1 MKWISPAIIAGL
13 LVYILYMHSCEQLNC
28 PEVVSTSD
36 TNRITVIDTL
46 YFNNGPTNTEG
57 SKPVALG
64 PVVDEEPVD
73 SELVANRC
81 DSTYRYSQQY
91 EDSLISGTLFANVRG
106 TLLSSNLEYTPKF
119 PKYIN
124 RTDSIIIT
132 NTNTVIEK
140 IYTRPY
146 GFIVGGGLLIDRT
159 SQMSFAFDV
168 GVQLK
173 QGIDITYRYDPI
185 RAQHGLG
192 ATYTFQFKPKK

>member
-1 MKWISPAIIAGL
+1 MRWISPAIIVGL
-13 LVYILYMHSCEQLNC
+13 LVYILYMHSCKQLNC
-28 PEVVSTSD
+28 PEIVSTSD

-46 YFNNGPTNTEG
+46 YFNNGPTKTKG

-64 PVVDEEPVD
+64 PVTDEEPVD
-73 SELVANRC
+73 SELIATRC

-91 EDSLISGTLFANVRG
+91 EDSLIAGTLYANVRG
-106 TLLSSNLEYTPKF
+106 TLLSSTLEYTPKF

-124 RTDSIIIT
+124 RTDSITIT

-146 GFIVGGGLLIDRT
+146 GFIVGGGLVIDRT
-159 SQMSFAFDV
+159 SQMSFALDV
-168 GVQLK
+168 GIQLK
-173 QGIDITYRYDPI
+173 QGVDITYRYDPI

>member
-46 YFNNGPTNTEG
+46 YFNSGPTNTEG

-146 GFIVGGGLLIDRT
+146 GFIVGGGLVIDRT

>member
-1 MKWISPAIIAGL
+1 MKWISPAAIAGL
-13 LVYILYMHSCEQLNC
+13 LVYILYMHSCKQLNC

-46 YFNNGPTNTEG
+46 FFAKGPTSTKG

-64 PVVDEEPVD
+64 PVIDEEPVD
-73 SELVANRC
+73 SELIANRC

-91 EDSLISGTLFANVRG
+91 EDSLIAGTLYANVRG
-106 TLLSSNLEYTPKF
+106 TLLSSTLEYTPKF

-132 NTNTVIEK
+132 NTNTVTEK

-146 GFIVGGGLLIDRT
+146 GFIVGGGLIIDRT

-173 QGIDITYRYDPI
+173 QGVNVTYRYDPI

>member
-46 YFNNGPTNTEG
+46 YIDNGPTNTKG
-57 SKPVALG
+57 SRPVALG
-64 PVVDEEPVD
+64 SVVDEEPVD

-81 DSTYRYSQQY
+81 DSTYKYSQEY
-91 EDSLISGTLFANVRG
+91 EDSLIAGTLYANVRG

-132 NTNTVIEK
+132 NTNTIIEK

-146 GFIVGGGLLIDRT
+146 GFIVGGGLIIDRT